1 MMALVELHNVEKRF
15 PVRGGKTVHAVNG
28 VSLSIEPSETV
39 ALIGESGS
47 GKSTLGRLVLG
58 LHQPSSGQITFD
70 GHDISTMPA
79 AELRRLRSQMTVVF
93 QEPDESLNPR
103 MSIGS
108 IIEEPLVI
116 HEPALTPGE
125 RKARVVDALEHVT
138 LTEDLYYRYPHQL
151 SGGQQQRVG
160 IARAIVSRPKFIVL
174 DEPTSSLDLS
184 VRSAILK
191 LLARLQSELHLAYL
205 FISHDIHTVSY
216 VSDRIA
222 VMYLGQVMEMGPTAE
237 VFANPRHPY
246 TMALLSATLW
256 PDPEVR
262 PAQIRLT
269 GEIPRPTE
277 LPAGCLFH
285 TRCPY
290 QDDPR
295 CETER
300 PVLREVAPGH
310 WVRTFYDR
318 DEPAVVGID
327 LLGL

>member
-1 MMALVELHNVEKRF
+1 MALVELQNVAKTF
-15 PVRGGKTVHAVNG
+15 PVRGGQTVHAVNG

-47 GKSTLGRLVLG
+47 GKSTVGRLVLG
-58 LHQPSSGQITFD
+58 LHRPTSGHITFD
-70 GHDISTMPA
+70 GRDISTMPA
-79 AELRRLRSQMTVVF
+79 PELRMLRSEMTVVF

-103 MSIGS
+103 MAIGS
-108 IIEEPLVI
+108 IVEEPLII
-116 HEPALTPGE
+116 HEPTLSPGE

-138 LTEDLYYRYPHQL
+138 LSEDLYYRYPHQL

-160 IARAIVSRPKFIVL
+160 IARAIVTRPKFIVL

-191 LLARLQSELHLAYL
+191 LLGRLQSELQLAYL
-205 FISHDIHTVSY
+205 FISHDIHTVVY

-222 VMYLGQVMEMGPTAE
+222 VMYLGQIMEMGPTTE

-256 PDPEVR
+256 PDPDMK
-262 PAQIRLT
+262 PAQIRLS
-269 GEIPRPTE
+269 GEIPRPTA
-277 LPAGCLFH
+277 LPRGCLFYS
-285 TRCPY
+285 RCPY
-290 QDDPR
+290 GDDPR
-295 CETER
+295 CENER
-300 PVLREVAPGH
+300 PELREVAPDH

-318 DEPAVVGID
+318 AEPELGSQD
-327 LLGL
+327 LLTP